1 MYIDKWPF
9 TFLGLVF
16 LATCLTCL
24 YQRRNFQ
31 SFKIRLSF
39 EKKKNFFLGI
49 AFLAAILEKMSSRAE
64 R

>member
-1 MYIDKWPF
+1 MYTDKWPF

-16 LATCLTCL
+16 LATCLACL

-39 EKKKNFFLGI
+39 EKKKFFLGI